1 MLSFAPWAWALRA
14 RTSIGCDH
22 LMNQARA
29 ILWAQW
35 RSQRNFFPR
44 RGIGWTAM
52 VGLIWYGF
60 WIAAAFAVMLLTSS
74 PLSTSLSG
82 VFLLVFLYW
91 QVVPVLMAASG
102 ASLDL
107 RKLQAYPIPV
117 SQLFWLEAMLRITVA
132 IEVVLILTGAGIG
145 IVRNPTLHAWHALGL
160 LPFAAFNLVLGVG
173 TRDTIARVLARRR
186 IREAAFFLLILCA
199 ALPQIV
205 FTRGRVSADRLR
217 ALMARMSWAGWPWT
231 ATADFL
237 QGHAQLRALAI
248 LAAWLAAAGLF
259 SYWQFRRT
267 MLFDV
272 DAASARASG
281 RSALSQFVEEFI
293 ERFFRLPSL
302 LLGDP
307 LGALVEKDVRFL
319 TRSPRFRLVFLMGFT
334 FGLLIWLPMALGR
347 QGTSQS
353 FLGSNYLTVVSMYS
367 LILLSEACF
376 WNFFGFD
383 RSAAQ
388 LYFLAPVAFSRVMIG
403 KNLSAL
409 FFIVLEIGMI
419 TLVCGLLGMPLHPR
433 TLAESFSVAAVI
445 SVFML
450 AAGNQLSLRQPRPM
464 NPAASFRSG
473 ASGRVQAIL
482 FVIWPIAFVPVGLA
496 YLARYAFDSEAAF
509 FGVLAVDA
517 AIGAIVYKLSL
528 DSAVAVAE
536 QLKEQIVTA
545 LSRGEGP
552 ITA

>member
-1 MLSFAPWAWALRA
+1 
-14 RTSIGCDH
+14 
-22 LMNQARA
+22 MNPARA

-35 RSQRNFFPR
+35 RSMRNFLPR
-44 RGIGWTAM
+44 RGIGWTAL

-74 PLSTSLSG
+74 RMSG
-82 VFLLVFLYW
+82 GLAAIFLLIFLYW
-91 QVVPVLMAASG
+91 QVIPVLMAASG

-117 SQLFWLEAMLRITVA
+117 SQLFGLEVMLRVTAA
-132 IEVVLILTGAGIG
+132 IEAILILAGAGIG
-145 IVRNPTLHAWHALGL
+145 ILRNPTLRPWYALGL
-160 LPFAAFNLVLGVG
+160 VPFAAFNLVLGVG
-173 TRDTIARVLARRR
+173 TRDTIARILARRR

-199 ALPQIV
+199 ALPQIL
-205 FTRGRVSADRLR
+205 FTRGRGFQDRIR
-217 ALMARMSWAGWPWT
+217 ALMTRESWPGWPWT

-237 QGHAQLRALAI
+237 QGHRSLRSLAI
-248 LAAWLAAAGLF
+248 IVAWLAAAGLF

-267 MLFDV
+267 ISFDMQ
-272 DAASARASG
+272 AASARPSRGSPASG
-281 RSALSQFVEEFI
+281 LL
-293 ERFFRLPSL
+293 ERFFRLPSM

-307 LGALVEKDVRFL
+307 LGALIEKEVRFL

-334 FGLLIWLPMALGR
+334 FGLLVWLPVALGR
-347 QGTSQS
+347 QGSSQS
-353 FLGSNYLTVVSMYS
+353 FLSTNYLTVVSVYS
-367 LILLSEACF
+367 LLLLSEACF

-388 LYFLAPVAFSRVMIG
+388 IYFLAPVPFSRVMVA

-409 FFIVLEIGMI
+409 FFIALEIAMI
-419 TLVCGLLGMPLHPR
+419 ALVCGLFGMPLRPR

-445 SVFML
+445 SIFLL
-450 AAGNQLSLRQPRPM
+450 AAGNQLSIRQPRAM

-482 FVIWPIAFVPVGLA
+482 FLIYPIAFVPVGLA
-496 YLARYAFDSEAAF
+496 YLARYAFATEAAF

-528 DSAVAVAE
+528 DSSVAAAE
-536 QLKEQIVTA
+536 RLKEQIVAA
-545 LSRGEGP
+545 LSRGDGP

>member
-1 MLSFAPWAWALRA
+1 M
-14 RTSIGCDH
+14 
-22 LMNQARA
+22 
-29 ILWAQW
+29 
-35 RSQRNFFPR
+35 RNFFPR
-44 RGIGWTAM
+44 RGIGWTAF
-52 VGLIWYGF
+52 VGVIWYGF

-91 QVVPVLMAASG
+91 QVVPVLMAATG

-117 SQLFWLEAMLRITVA
+117 TQLFGIEVMLRVTAA
-132 IEVVLILTGAGIG
+132 IEVILVLTGAGIG
-145 IVRNPTLHAWHALGL
+145 ILRNPTLHSWNALGL
-160 LPFAAFNLVLGVG
+160 LPFAAFNLMLGVG
-173 TRDTIARVLARRR
+173 LRDTISRILARRR

-199 ALPQIV
+199 ALPQIL
-205 FTRGRVSADRLR
+205 FTRGRGFQGRLR
-217 ALMARMSWAGWPWT
+217 ALVARESWPGWPWA
-231 ATADFL
+231 ATAEL
-237 QGHAQLRALAI
+237 SAGTRANSGPWRLSP
-248 LAAWLAAAGLF
+248 AWLAAAGLF

-267 MLFDV
+267 IVFDAQ
-272 DAASARASG
+272 AASARPSTAIPAVIERLG
-281 RSALSQFVEEFI
+281 
-293 ERFFRLPSL
+293 ERFFRLPSM

-307 LGALVEKDVRFL
+307 LGALVEKEVRFL

-334 FGLLIWLPMALGR
+334 FGLLVWLPVALGR
-347 QGTSQS
+347 QGGSQS
-353 FLGSNYLTVVSMYS
+353 FLGTNYLTVVSVYS
-367 LILLSEACF
+367 LLLLSEACF
-376 WNFFGFD
+376 WNSFGFD

-388 LYFLAPVAFSRVMIG
+388 IYFLAPIPFARVMIG

-419 TLVCGLLGMPLHPR
+419 ALVCGLLGMPLRPV
-433 TLAESFSVAAVI
+433 TLAESFGVAAVI

-450 AAGNQLSLRQPRPM
+450 AAGNQLSIRQARAM

-482 FVIWPIAFVPVGLA
+482 FLIYPIAFVPVGLA
-496 YLARYAFDSEAAF
+496 YLARYAFASEAAF

-517 AIGAIVYKLSL
+517 AIGAVVYKLSL
-528 DSAVAVAE
+528 DSSVVAAE
-536 QLKEQIVTA
+536 ELKEQMVTA

>member
-1 MLSFAPWAWALRA
+1 
-14 RTSIGCDH
+14 
-22 LMNQARA
+22 MNQARA

-35 RSQRNFFPR
+35 RSLRNFFPR
-44 RGIGWTAM
+44 RGLGWTAI

-74 PLSTSLSG
+74 PLSTSLAG
-82 VFLLVFLYW
+82 VFLLIFLYW

-117 SQLFWLEAMLRITVA
+117 SQLFWLEVMLRVTVA
-132 IEVVLILTGAGIG
+132 IEVVLVLTGAGIG
-145 IVRNPTLHAWHALGL
+145 ILRNPTLHPWNALGL
-160 LPFAAFNLVLGVG
+160 VPFAAFNLLLGVG
-173 TRDTIARVLARRR
+173 LRDTISRILARRR

-199 ALPQIV
+199 ALPQIL
-205 FTRGRVSADRLR
+205 FTRARGFQGRLR
-217 ALMARMSWAGWPWT
+217 ALITRESWGGWPWT
-231 ATADFL
+231 ATSDFL
-237 QGHAQLRALAI
+237 QGQFRSLAI
-248 LAAWLAAAGLF
+248 IAAWLAVAGLF

-267 MLFDV
+267 VFFDV
-272 DAASARASG
+272 DAASARSSS
-281 RSALSQFVEEFI
+281 RSAVSGLVEQFI
-293 ERFFRLPSL
+293 ERFFRLPSM

-307 LGALVEKDVRFL
+307 LGALVEKEVRFL

-347 QGTSQS
+347 QEASQS
-353 FLGSNYLTVVSMYS
+353 FLGNNYLTVVSVYS
-367 LILLSEACF
+367 LVLLSEACF

-388 LYFLAPVAFSRVMIG
+388 IYFLAPIPFDRVMIG

-409 FFIVLEIGMI
+409 FFIALEIGMI
-419 TLVCGLLGMPLHPR
+419 TLVCALLGMPLQPR
-433 TLAESFSVAAVI
+433 TLAESFGVAAVI
-445 SVFML
+445 TIFLL
-450 AAGNQLSLRQPRPM
+450 AAGNQLSLRQPRAM

-473 ASGRVQAIL
+473 ASGRAQAIL

-496 YLARYAFDSEAAF
+496 YLARYAFASEAAF
-509 FGVLAVDA
+509 FGILAVDA

-528 DSAVAVAE
+528 DSAVATAE
-536 QLKEQIVTA
+536 QLKEQIITA

>member
-1 MLSFAPWAWALRA
+1 MLSFAPWAWVHCA
-14 RTSIGCDH
+14 RRWIGSDGI
-22 LMNQARA
+22 MNQARA

-44 RGIGWTAM
+44 RGIGWTAI

-60 WIAAAFAVMLLTSS
+60 WIAGAFAVMLLTSS
-74 PLSTSLSG
+74 PLSSSLSG

-107 RKLQAYPIPV
+107 RKLQAYPIPF
-117 SQLFWLEAMLRITVA
+117 SQLFWLEAVLRITVA

-145 IVRNPTLHAWHALGL
+145 ILRNPTLHPWDALGL

-205 FTRGRVSADRLR
+205 FTRGRGSTERLR
-217 ALMARMSWAGWPWT
+217 TLMARGSWVGWPWT

-237 QGHAQLRALAI
+237 QGHGQLRALAI
-248 LAAWLAAAGLF
+248 LAVWLAAAGLF

-267 MLFDV
+267 ILFDA

-281 RSALSQFVEEFI
+281 GSAVSSFVEDFI
-293 ERFFRLPSL
+293 ERFFRLPSM

-307 LGALVEKDVRFL
+307 LGALVEKEVRFL

-347 QGTSQS
+347 QGASES

-388 LYFLAPVAFSRVMIG
+388 FYFLAPIAFSRVMIG

-433 TLAESFSVAAVI
+433 TLAESFSVAAVL

-482 FVIWPIAFVPVGLA
+482 FMIWPIAFVPVGLA

-517 AIGAIVYKLSL
+517 AIGAIVYKLSFN
-528 DSAVAVAE
+528 SAVAAAE

>member
-1 MLSFAPWAWALRA
+1 
-14 RTSIGCDH
+14 
-22 LMNQARA
+22 
-29 ILWAQW
+29 
-35 RSQRNFFPR
+35 
-44 RGIGWTAM
+44 
-52 VGLIWYGF
+52 
-60 WIAAAFAVMLLTSS
+60 
-74 PLSTSLSG
+74 
-82 VFLLVFLYW
+82 
-91 QVVPVLMAASG
+91 
-102 ASLDL
+102 
-107 RKLQAYPIPV
+107 
-117 SQLFWLEAMLRITVA
+117 
-132 IEVVLILTGAGIG
+132 
-145 IVRNPTLHAWHALGL
+145 
-160 LPFAAFNLVLGVG
+160 
-173 TRDTIARVLARRR
+173 
-186 IREAAFFLLILCA
+186 
-199 ALPQIV
+199 
-205 FTRGRVSADRLR
+205 
-217 ALMARMSWAGWPWT
+217 
-231 ATADFL
+231 
-237 QGHAQLRALAI
+237 
-248 LAAWLAAAGLF
+248 
-259 SYWQFRRT
+259 
-267 MLFDV
+267 
-272 DAASARASG
+272 
-281 RSALSQFVEEFI
+281 
-293 ERFFRLPSL
+293 
-302 LLGDP
+302 
-307 LGALVEKDVRFL
+307 
-319 TRSPRFRLVFLMGFT
+319 
-334 FGLLIWLPMALGR
+334 
-347 QGTSQS
+347 
-353 FLGSNYLTVVSMYS
+353 MYS

-388 LYFLAPVAFSRVMIG
+388 FYFLAPIAFSRVMIG

-433 TLAESFSVAAVI
+433 TLAESFSVAAVL

-482 FVIWPIAFVPVGLA
+482 FMIWPIAFVPVGLA